1 MIYNDMADN
10 VTLNPGSGGS
20 VIATDDISGLQYQRC
35 KLIFGKDG
43 VNDGDVSRLNAF
55 PVSLFPGD
63 NAGIDAFGRL
73 RVSEPHT
80 LFDSKLVET
89 NGSLFWDTALTGSG
103 TATWLNNEAAYELA
117 LTTASGD
124 KVIRQT
130 KEYFGYQPGKSQLV
144 FITGVMGSIKS
155 DVRQR
160 IGYFDTNN
168 GLFWEQDGTNFK
180 IVRRSKTSGI
190 VVDTSV
196 NQTSWNL
203 DTMDGNGPSGINL
216 DMSKTQIFVIDF
228 EWLGVGRV
236 RMGFVIDGIVHYCHQ
251 FLNTNTT
258 LTSVYMA
265 TPNLPIRYELENT
278 GSSASSTTMKQIC
291 STVISEGG
299 YNLPGVIRSIDNGV
313 TTKTLSTSLIPML
326 SLRLKSTNIRALIKL
341 FKLQFT
347 VTNNQPFQWKLLHNT
362 SLTTASWN
370 SVSTTSV
377 SEYDTSATA
386 LSGGEVLLSGYVTSG
401 DSQDLSNYVSR
412 LNLGA
417 TIGGTSDILTVAGIR
432 LGNNDSSG
440 VAAMMFEEHY

>member
-1 MIYNDMADN
+1 MADN

-35 KLIFGKDG
+35 KLIHGKDG
-43 VNDGDVSRLNAF
+43 TNDGDVSKTNPF
-55 PVSLFPGD
+55 PVGLFPAD
-63 NAGIDAFGRL
+63 NPVIDAFGRI
-73 RVSEPHT
+73 RVSQPHT

-89 NGSLFWDTALTGSG
+89 NGTLFWDTALVGSG
-103 TATWLNNEAAYELA
+103 NATWLNNEAAYELSV
-117 LTTASGD
+117 TTASGD
-124 KVIRQT
+124 KVTRQT

-144 FITGVMGSIKS
+144 IITGVMGSLKTN
-155 DVRQR
+155 VRQR
-160 IGYFDTNN
+160 IGYFDDSN

-180 IVRRSKTSGI
+180 VVRRNSASGI
-190 VVDTSV
+190 VVETSV

-203 DTMDGNGPSGINL
+203 DSMDGNGPSGINL
-216 DMSKTQIFVIDF
+216 DMTKTQIFIIDF

-236 RMGFVIDGIVHYCHQ
+236 RMGFVVDGLIFYCHE
-251 FLNTNTT
+251 FLNANTT
-258 LTSVYMA
+258 LNTVYMA
-265 TPNLPIRYELENT
+265 RPNLPVRYQLENT
-278 GSSASSTTMKQIC
+278 GATASSTTLKQIC

-299 YNLPGVIRSIDNGV
+299 YNYPGIIRSVDNGV
-313 TTKTLSTSLIPML
+313 TTKTLSTTLIPML
-326 SLRLKSTNIRALIKL
+326 SLRLKSANIRSLIKL
-341 FKLQFT
+341 FKLHFT

-362 SLTTASWN
+362 SLTSASWN
-370 SVSTTSV
+370 SVSSTSV
-377 SEYDTSATA
+377 CEYDTSATA

-417 TIGGTSDILTVAGIR
+417 TIGGTSDILTIAGVR